1 MNKQV
6 IYVLL
11 LLIGASGFAQDNFT
25 QEQAQ
30 GVVDTFFEGFHKG
43 DSTMMRSVMAPN
55 MISQTVFSDKQGNH
69 RLVEGSPDEFLKAI
83 ADRPADQVWKEM
95 LLSYEVQIDG
105 NLANVWT
112 PYEFYLNE
120 NFSHCGAN
128 QFTLART
135 NEGWKIVHLI
145 DSRRRSSCKD

>member
-1 MNKQV
+1 MKQA
-6 IYVLL
+6 ILAL
-11 LLIGASGFAQDNFT
+11 CLTIGLSGLAQDTFT
-25 QEQAQ
+25 KEDAQ
-30 GVVDTFFEGFHKG
+30 GVVDTFFDGFHKG
-43 DSTMMRSVMAPN
+43 DTTIMRSVMAPN

-69 RLVEGSPDEFLKAI
+69 RIVEGNPDEFLKAI
-83 ADRPADQVWKEM
+83 ADRTADQKWDEK
-95 LLSYEVQIDG
+95 LLAYEVQIDG

-145 DSRRRSSCKD
+145 DSRRRSSCKVD